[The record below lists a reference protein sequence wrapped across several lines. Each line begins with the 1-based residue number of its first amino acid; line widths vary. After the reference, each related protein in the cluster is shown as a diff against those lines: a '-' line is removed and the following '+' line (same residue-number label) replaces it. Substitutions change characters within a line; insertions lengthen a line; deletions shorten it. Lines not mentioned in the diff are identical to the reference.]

1 MESIAYYDGKI
12 GAPEELMV
20 PFNDRVHFF
29 GDGCYDATVGA
40 NGKVYLLQDHLDR
53 FFTSAKALDINIP
66 MSKAELGRLLTDL
79 LAADLNALGETLTY
93 LSART
98 ALTIDYTTAAVAA
111 ARGGVQLTE
120 EGMAAVCALLL

>member
-1 MESIAYYDGKI
+1 MKYVGYYNGEIGPLKEMKI
-12 GAPEELMV
+12 PML
-20 PFNDRVHFF
+20 DRAVYF

>member
-1 MESIAYYDGKI
+1 
-12 GAPEELMV
+12 
-20 PFNDRVHFF
+20 
-29 GDGCYDATVGA
+29 
-40 NGKVYLLQDHLDR
+40 
-53 FFTSAKALDINIP
+53 

>member
-12 GAPEELMV
+12 GAPEKLMV

-79 LAADLNALGETLTY
+79 LAKVDSKVNFVY
-93 LSART
+93 WQVT
-98 ALTIDYTTAAVAA
+98 AVWSPATMCMRKACPASCGFPSGPTP
-111 ARGGVQLTE
+111 
-120 EGMAAVCALLL
+120 

>member
-66 MSKAELGRLLTDL
+66 MSKAELGRLLL
-79 LAADLNALGETLTY
+79 EADDDKFDAVLKDAVK
-93 LSART
+93 T
-98 ALTIDYTTAAVAA
+98 AKKVEPDFEIEL
-111 ARGGVQLTE
+111 
-120 EGMAAVCALLL
+120 

>member
-66 MSKAELGRLLTDL
+66 MSKAKLGRLLTDL

>member
-1 MESIAYYDGKI
+1 MKALAYYDGKI

-79 LAADLNALGETLTY
+79 LAADLNALGETLAY
-93 LSART
+93 LSTRT

>member
-1 MESIAYYDGKI
+1 MHVGTLI
-12 GAPEELMV
+12 
-20 PFNDRVHFF
+20 
-29 GDGCYDATVGA
+29 GDGADEETAADLAEMQAERDPFAAGA
-40 NGKVYLLQDHLDR
+40 
-53 FFTSAKALDINIP
+53 A
-66 MSKAELGRLLTDL
+66 AELGRLLTDL

>member
-1 MESIAYYDGKI
+1 MEALAYYDGKI
-12 GAPEELMV
+12 GTPEELTV

-29 GDGCYDATVGA
+29 DDGVYDATVGA
-40 NGKVYLLQDHLDR
+40 NGKVYLMQDHLDR
-53 FFTSAKALDINIP
+53 FYTSARALDIHIP
-66 MSKAELGRLLTDL
+66 MPKNELGRLLTDL
-79 LAADLNALGETLTY
+79 LAADLNALGETLAY

>member
-1 MESIAYYDGKI
+1 MKSIAYYDGKI

-79 LAADLNALGETLTY
+79 LAADLNALGETLAY

>member
-1 MESIAYYDGKI
+1 MEALAYYDGKI
-12 GAPEELMV
+12 GTPEELTV

-29 GDGCYDATVGA
+29 GDGVYDATVGA

-53 FFTSAKALDINIP
+53 FYTSARALDIHIP
-66 MSKAELGRLLTDL
+66 MPKDELGRLLTDL

>member
-98 ALTIDYTTAAVAA
+98 ALTIDYTTAAVSA

>member
-1 MESIAYYDGKI
+1 MKYVGYYNGEIGPLEEMKI
-12 GAPEELMV
+12 PML
-20 PFNDRVHFF
+20 DRAVYF